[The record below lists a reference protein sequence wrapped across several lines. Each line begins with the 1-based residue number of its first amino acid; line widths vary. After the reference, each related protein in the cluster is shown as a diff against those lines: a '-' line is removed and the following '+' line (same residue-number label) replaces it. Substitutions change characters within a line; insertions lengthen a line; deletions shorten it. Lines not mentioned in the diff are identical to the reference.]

1 MPVEVAVVAVF
12 SSVGFYIA
20 AVLAVWFVMRSRNE
34 RARVNAE
41 VQAKLIERFNS
52 APELVEFLQSQPGQ
66 KFLTGMDLVPRMLAR
81 EKIIS
86 GVRTSIIFATVG
98 LGLLAL
104 CLYPDIRN
112 EFLLFC
118 GGMLMAISVGF
129 LLATFASVK
138 LGRSL
143 GLLNG
148 VQHTTNTTAT
158 TES

>member
-41 VQAKLIERFNS
+41 VQAKLMERFSS
-52 APELVEFLQSQPGQ
+52 APELVEFLASQPGQ

-86 GVRTSIIFATVG
+86 SVRTSIIFGTVG
-98 LGLLAL
+98 LGLLGV
-104 CLYPDIRN
+104 CISSEIRN

-118 GGMLMAISVGF
+118 GGMLLAISIGF
-129 LLATFASVK
+129 LLAAFASVK
-138 LGRSL
+138 LGRSM
-143 GLLNG
+143 GLING
-148 VQHTTNTTAT
+148 VHNTTAPTT